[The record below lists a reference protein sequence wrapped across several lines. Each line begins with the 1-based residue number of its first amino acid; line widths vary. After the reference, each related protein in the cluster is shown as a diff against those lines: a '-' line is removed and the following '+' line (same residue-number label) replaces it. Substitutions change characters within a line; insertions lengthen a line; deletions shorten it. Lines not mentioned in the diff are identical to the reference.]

1 MIEGLKVTVN
11 GAELVLLCKDRA
23 LFHLGRAEKYQL
35 QIMSMKQNAIEGMN
49 YTNGDP
55 VKALQDKCS
64 CHESE
69 ALELQFIAEHLIP
82 TEQYLLG
89 RDDLVKLGITKSR
102 Y

>member
-55 VKALQDKCS
+55 VKALEDKRFG
-64 CHESE
+64 HEAE
-69 ALELQFIAEHLIP
+69 ASELQFIADHLDICE
-82 TEQYLLG
+82 TYLLG

>member
-11 GAELVLLCKDRA
+11 GAELVLLCKERA
-23 LFHLGRAEKYQL
+23 IHHLARAEKYQL
-35 QIMSMKQNAIEGMN
+35 QIVSMKQNAIEGMN

-55 VKALQDKCS
+55 VKALEDKRS
-64 CHESE
+64 SHESE
-69 ALELQFIAEHLIP
+69 ASELQFIADHLVI
-82 TEQYLLG
+82 TETYLLC